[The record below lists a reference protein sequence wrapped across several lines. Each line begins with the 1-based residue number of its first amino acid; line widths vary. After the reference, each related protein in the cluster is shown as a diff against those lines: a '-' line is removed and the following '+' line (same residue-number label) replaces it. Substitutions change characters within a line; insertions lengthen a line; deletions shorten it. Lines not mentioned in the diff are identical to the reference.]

1 MSARALKTGRI
12 VLLLSAAF
20 LLGGASTEVALRTH
34 RAVERVRVERELG
47 TAGQLVALQLTG
59 PDGEVVA
66 RPRIIAPA
74 GKAAELVLHDPA
86 RPGDIRVAF
95 RVEAERSPTG
105 DISLE
110 YELWI
115 PERALTTR
123 GTVCLTPAA
132 AGVRAGRGNG
142 LEKPCE
148 VRSSTA
154 WLDPATAGFS
164 QTVPPK
170 RAQLLIVIRVHL
182 CAPVVPWFS
191 RR

>member
-110 YELWI
+110 YELWV

-123 GTVCLTPAA
+123 GKVCLTPGVEQSVPLPEGDLVATWLAVPVPSAQFDAFIEAERAWRRSAA
-132 AGVRAGRGNG
+132 
-142 LEKPCE
+142 KT
-148 VRSSTA
+148 S
-154 WLDPATAGFS
+154 
-164 QTVPPK
+164 
-170 RAQLLIVIRVHL
+170 
-182 CAPVVPWFS
+182 
-191 RR
+191 

>member
-110 YELWI
+110 YELWV

-123 GTVCLTPAA
+123 GKVCLTP
-132 AGVRAGRGNG
+132 GVEQSVPLPEGDLVATWLAVPVPSAQFDAFIEAERAWRRSA
-142 LEKPCE
+142 EKT
-148 VRSSTA
+148 S
-154 WLDPATAGFS
+154 
-164 QTVPPK
+164 
-170 RAQLLIVIRVHL
+170 
-182 CAPVVPWFS
+182 
-191 RR
+191 

>member
-123 GTVCLTPAA
+123 GTVCLTP
-132 AGVRAGRGNG
+132 GVEQSVPLPEGDLVATWLAVPVPSAQFDAFIEAERAWRRGA
-142 LEKPCE
+142 EKT
-148 VRSSTA
+148 S
-154 WLDPATAGFS
+154 
-164 QTVPPK
+164 
-170 RAQLLIVIRVHL
+170 
-182 CAPVVPWFS
+182 
-191 RR
+191 